1 MKLKRAWRNKGIPS
15 GWLKPQ
21 QSRIDPFV
29 RTALLSGFIW
39 GSWHIP
45 LVIGGSYSSGAPT
58 WYALVCSM
66 VLITGASFA
75 FAWLRLASGSI

>member
-1 MKLKRAWRNKGIPS
+1 
-15 GWLKPQ
+15 
-21 QSRIDPFV
+21 
-29 RTALLSGFIW
+29 LLSGFIW

-45 LVIGGSYSSGAPT
+45 LVIGGGYSSGAPT
-58 WYALVCSM
+58 LYALVWFM